1 MTPLPQF
8 YFDGELKHGDTL
20 WLDEATVRHV
30 VQVLRM
36 KAGEHLQLTN
46 GAGYTAIT
54 TIAVSEK
61 KKCSVKIE
69 KVTYYEPDKV
79 ALHIAVAFTKNTAR
93 NEWLLEKAT
102 ELGAASIIPLQT
114 ARTEKDKFR
123 YDRFRHILI
132 SAMLQSQQY
141 YLPAMP
147 EASTLK
153 EVIAQYHRPQRL
165 IAHCIEEMERKPLSI
180 MLKPGMGTILLIG
193 PEGDFTP
200 EEVNLCMEAG
210 YSAVSLGIKR
220 LRTETAAISVCAFF
234 NTINNG

>member
-36 KAGEHLQLTN
+36 KAGEQIQLTN
-46 GAGYTAIT
+46 GVGYAAIT
-54 TIAVSEK
+54 VIATAEK
-61 KKCSVKIE
+61 KKCSVKVD
-69 KVTYYEPDKV
+69 KVTYHEPDKA
-79 ALHIAVAFTKNTAR
+79 ALHIAVAFTKNTSR
-93 NEWLLEKAT
+93 NEWMLEKAT

-114 ARTEKDKFR
+114 SRTEKDKFR

-141 YLPAMP
+141 YLPDMP
-147 EASTLK
+147 EATTLK
-153 EVIAQYHRPQRL
+153 EVIAQYHKQQRL
-165 IAHCIEEMERKPLSI
+165 IAHCIDGLERKPLST
-180 MLKPGMGTILLIG
+180 MLKPGIETILLIG
-193 PEGDFTP
+193 PEGDFTQ
-200 EEVNLCMEAG
+200 EEVNLCTEAG
-210 YSAVSLGIKR
+210 YSAVSLGTKR